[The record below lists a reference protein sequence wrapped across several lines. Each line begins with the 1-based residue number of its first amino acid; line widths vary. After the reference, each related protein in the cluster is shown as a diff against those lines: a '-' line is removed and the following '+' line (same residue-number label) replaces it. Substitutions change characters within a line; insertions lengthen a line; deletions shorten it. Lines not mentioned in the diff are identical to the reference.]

1 MMEFLKKCT
10 SLKKSLPQHYFISLL
25 KDLSNENLVTLC
37 GLLAIE
43 IEKPKKKL
51 YAILGRRAWVP
62 QHERNK
68 VLQLHVNQQMIGLPP
83 KPRKHLWDSWKRQHP
98 NPRQ

>member
-10 SLKKSLPQHYFISLL
+10 SLKKSLPQHFFISLF

-37 GLLAIE
+37 GLLTIE

-51 YAILGRRAWVP
+51 YAILGRWAWVP

-83 KPRKHLWDSWKRQHP
+83 KPRKHLWDNWKR
-98 NPRQ
+98 